1 MEEIIRKILIRGL
14 ITFAIFMFILV
25 CGTFWVN
32 RGFSIDGVPQPI
44 FDEQFSLY
52 ALIITAMIVVSCIL
66 AIICSVL
73 WELSKPKLKEYNFM
87 GKNLYYVMLKALKV
101 SGGLIVVYLFI
112 LDILERASSN
122 VVNDKTIP
130 MIALSIFGILVL
142 TIIGN
147 MAFVALSY
155 YWKKVKSSR
164 KKARQ

>member
-1 MEEIIRKILIRGL
+1 MLVA
-14 ITFAIFMFILV
+14 ITVRTGGNIYIPGSIQAAFDD
-25 CGTFWVN
+25 
-32 RGFSIDGVPQPI
+32 FS
-44 FDEQFSLY
+44 FDMAQ
-52 ALIITAMIVVSCIL
+52 LIIGLTVAGCIL
-66 AIICSVL
+66 AIICGIL
-73 WELSKPKLKEYNFM
+73 WELLKPKLKEYNFM
-87 GKNLYYVMLKALKV
+87 GKILYDVILKALKV

-155 YWKKVKSSR
+155 YWKKVKYSS